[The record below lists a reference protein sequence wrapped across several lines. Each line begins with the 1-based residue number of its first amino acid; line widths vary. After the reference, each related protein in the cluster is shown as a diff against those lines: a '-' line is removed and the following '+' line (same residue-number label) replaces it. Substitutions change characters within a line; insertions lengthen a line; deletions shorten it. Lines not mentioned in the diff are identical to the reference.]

1 MAIHKLENYLKTY
14 RKRAGISQREMD
26 FLLGAHGGS
35 KTSRYEHFKRTPNLE
50 TAFACEA
57 LFHAPARELFAG
69 VYARAERRTIHRAR
83 SLRKRLAASGT
94 APKRKLILLN
104 HVVGDG
110 DLKDAA

>member
-26 FLLGAHGGS
+26 FLLGAHSGS

-69 VYARAERRTIHRAR
+69 IYSRAERRTILRAR
-83 SLRKRLAASGT
+83 VLRKRLLAKKLSPRG
-94 APKRKLILLN
+94 KLILLN
-104 HVVGDG
+104 TVVGD
-110 DLKDAA
+110 DANLPA

>member
-26 FLLGAHGGS
+26 FLLGARGGS

-69 VYARAERRTIHRAR
+69 VYARAERRTILRAR
-83 SLRKRLAASGT
+83 LLRKRLLAKKLSPSG
-94 APKRKLILLN
+94 KVILLN
-104 HVVGDG
+104 TVVGD
-110 DLKDAA
+110 DANLPA

>member
-50 TAFACEA
+50 TALACEA

-69 VYARAERRTIHRAR
+69 IYSRAERRTILRAR
-83 SLRKRLAASGT
+83 VLRKRLLAKKLSPRG
-94 APKRKLILLN
+94 KLILLN
-104 HVVGDG
+104 TVVGD
-110 DLKDAA
+110 DANLPA